1 MIKQLLTVL
10 ISISSVSICS
20 AQITTADTVAL
31 EKTAGAAI
39 NFYRNNITEQ
49 AEIYNG
55 PEYRFLPR
63 SAKGSPFFDEKIDF
77 TNNGLKY
84 NGNWYQNVPLLYDV
98 YKGLLVSAHPRSN
111 ALFSFKEQAVSDFFV
126 YGHHFVYI
134 PAIDSAKNKLRAGY
148 YEQLYTGKSNVLCKF
163 EKIRIENVSAQG
175 VEVTFFDKET
185 FYIINGGTIHTV
197 NSKGSVLDVFKDK
210 KKELNNYL
218 KTANIDYKE
227 DKGVAIA
234 KIAAYYDQIS
244 N

>member
-10 ISISSVSICS
+10 ISFSSISLCY
-20 AQITTADTVAL
+20 AQANMADTAAF

-39 NFYRNNITEQ
+39 NYFGTNISEQ

-63 SAKGSPFFDEKIDF
+63 STKGSPFFDEKIDF
-77 TNNGLKY
+77 TSNSLKY
-84 NGNWYQNVPLLYDV
+84 DGSWYHNIPLLYDV
-98 YKGLLVSAHPRSN
+98 YKGLLVSAHPQSN
-111 ALFSFKEQAVSDFFV
+111 ALFSFKQQYVSDFLV

-148 YEQLYTGKSNVLCKF
+148 YEQLYTGKSQVLCKY
-163 EKIRIENVSAQG
+163 EKVRIENVSSQG
-175 VEVTFFDKET
+175 VEVTFFDKEIY
-185 FYIINGGTIHTV
+185 YIVSGGTIYSV

-210 KKELNNYL
+210 KKELNSYL

-227 DKGVAIA
+227 NKGVAMA

-244 N
+244 K